1 MEINGSGGSLI
12 ERKYRLPVTVIWQL
26 ALDTARE
33 MEISLKEVD
42 EKEHLFQGSLL
53 TGEKTFLFGEPKK
66 KEVSLVVT
74 PVEEGCQVILDIHKE
89 RIEVY
94 SFRPQNKETEA
105 FMKRLEAKM
114 RIRRT
119 VLVLTVAVRFL
130 MMPDSAPTAAIF
142 WRKEIKKNQLPK

>member
-53 TGEKTFLFGEPKK
+53 TGEKPFFLASQRKK
-66 KEVSLVVT
+66 RFPSL
-74 PVEEGCQVILDIHKE
+74 
-89 RIEVY
+89 
-94 SFRPQNKETEA
+94 
-105 FMKRLEAKM
+105 
-114 RIRRT
+114 
-119 VLVLTVAVRFL
+119 
-130 MMPDSAPTAAIF
+130 
-142 WRKEIKKNQLPK
+142 

>member
-53 TGEKTFLFGEPKK
+53 TGEKPF
-66 KEVSLVVT
+66 
-74 PVEEGCQVILDIHKE
+74 
-89 RIEVY
+89 
-94 SFRPQNKETEA
+94 
-105 FMKRLEAKM
+105 
-114 RIRRT
+114 
-119 VLVLTVAVRFL
+119 
-130 MMPDSAPTAAIF
+130 F
-142 WRKEIKKNQLPK
+142 WRAKEKRGFPRCDARRRRLSGHP

>member
-66 KEVSLVVT
+66 KRGF
-74 PVEEGCQVILDIHKE
+74 PRCDA
-89 RIEVY
+89 R
-94 SFRPQNKETEA
+94 RR
-105 FMKRLEAKM
+105 RLSGH
-114 RIRRT
+114 
-119 VLVLTVAVRFL
+119 
-130 MMPDSAPTAAIF
+130 P
-142 WRKEIKKNQLPK
+142 

>member
-89 RIEVY
+89 WIEVY

-105 FMKRLEAKM
+105 FMKRLEAKIEAYTQDSPCPHCG
-114 RIRRT
+114 RQ
-119 VLVLTVAVRFL
+119 VPHDARFCPYCGNL
-130 MMPDSAPTAAIF
+130 LA
-142 WRKEIKKNQLPK
+142 

>member
-53 TGEKTFLFGEPKK
+53 T
-66 KEVSLVVT
+66 VSLVVT

-105 FMKRLEAKM
+105 FMKRLEAKIEAYTQDSPCPHCG
-114 RIRRT
+114 RQ
-119 VLVLTVAVRFL
+119 VPHDARFCPYCGNL
-130 MMPDSAPTAAIF
+130 LA
-142 WRKEIKKNQLPK
+142 

>member
-53 TGEKTFLFGEPKK
+53 TGEKTFLLASQRKK
-66 KEVSLVVT
+66 RFPSL
-74 PVEEGCQVILDIHKE
+74 
-89 RIEVY
+89 
-94 SFRPQNKETEA
+94 
-105 FMKRLEAKM
+105 
-114 RIRRT
+114 
-119 VLVLTVAVRFL
+119 
-130 MMPDSAPTAAIF
+130 
-142 WRKEIKKNQLPK
+142 

>member
-74 PVEEGCQVILDIHKE
+74 PVEEGCQVIARHSRE
-89 RIEVY
+89 RNN
-94 SFRPQNKETEA
+94 FRPQNKETEA
-105 FMKRLEAKM
+105 FMKRLEAKIEAYTQDSPCPHCG
-114 RIRRT
+114 RQ
-119 VLVLTVAVRFL
+119 VPHDARFCPYCGNL
-130 MMPDSAPTAAIF
+130 LA
-142 WRKEIKKNQLPK
+142 

>member
-42 EKEHLFQGSLL
+42 EKEHLFREVSSR
-53 TGEKTFLFGEPKK
+53 EKNLSFWRAKE

-105 FMKRLEAKM
+105 FMKRLEAKIEAYTQDSPCPHCG
-114 RIRRT
+114 RQ
-119 VLVLTVAVRFL
+119 VPHDARFCPYCGNL
-130 MMPDSAPTAAIF
+130 LA
-142 WRKEIKKNQLPK
+142 

>member
-94 SFRPQNKETEA
+94 SFRPQN
-105 FMKRLEAKM
+105 LSL
-114 RIRRT
+114 IH
-119 VLVLTVAVRFL
+119 
-130 MMPDSAPTAAIF
+130 I
-142 WRKEIKKNQLPK
+142 

>member
-53 TGEKTFLFGEPKK
+53 TGEKNL
-66 KEVSLVVT
+66 S
-74 PVEEGCQVILDIHKE
+74 
-89 RIEVY
+89 
-94 SFRPQNKETEA
+94 
-105 FMKRLEAKM
+105 
-114 RIRRT
+114 
-119 VLVLTVAVRFL
+119 
-130 MMPDSAPTAAIF
+130 F
-142 WRKEIKKNQLPK
+142 WRAKEKRGFPRCDARRRRLSGHP